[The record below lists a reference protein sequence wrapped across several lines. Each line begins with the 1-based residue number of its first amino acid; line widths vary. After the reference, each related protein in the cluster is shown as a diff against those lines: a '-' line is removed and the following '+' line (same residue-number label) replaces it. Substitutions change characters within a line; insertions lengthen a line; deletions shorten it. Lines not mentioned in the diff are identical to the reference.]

1 MTGGVRISTVLVE
14 VFDDGAEEGRTGRGG
29 LLGGPRLHLG
39 FFYLAFVE
47 LVEEVLDDLFDE

>member
-1 MTGGVRISTVLVE
+1 MGISSVLVE